1 MIEPCAY
8 AECTMKSLWDL
19 MPRLVLLCT
28 NIGAAYHDA
37 HHPTVNFCTVVITVR
52 QPVRG
57 CVASLLAV
65 LPAKVLDYRVP
76 YWYSV
81 TDGGLGIRYD
91 TDSRSRNV

>member
-37 HHPTVNFCTVVITVR
+37 HHPTVNFCTNGRNHSPPATS
-52 QPVRG
+52 QFE
-57 CVASLLAV
+57 VALL
-65 LPAKVLDYRVP
+65 P
-76 YWYSV
+76 Y
-81 TDGGLGIRYD
+81 
-91 TDSRSRNV
+91 

>member
-37 HHPTVNFCTVVITVR
+37 HYPTVNFCTVVIR
-52 QPVRG
+52 CPP
-57 CVASLLAV
+57 ASSRLRCFLLLAV
-65 LPAKVLDYRVP
+65 LPAKVIDYRTRTGV
-76 YWYSV
+76 
-81 TDGGLGIRYD
+81 LGYGRG
-91 TDSRSRNV
+91 R